1 MTEFNKAYYDLI
13 DAKKNIFYMKKA
25 IHNSNISKGGPF
37 GCIIVKN
44 NEVISEAFNTVTVD
58 NDPTAHAEVNAIR
71 NACKK
76 LNNFDLSDCIL
87 YTSCEP
93 CPMCLSAIYWSRIN
107 KVYYANTRHD
117 AANIGFSDNF
127 IYEELSKN
135 NNEKNIE
142 LIKIDNTDAIN
153 TFINWDKNNEKIK
166 Y

>member
-1 MTEFNKAYYDLI
+1 MTEFNKAYYELI
-13 DAKKNIFYMKKA
+13 DTKKNINYMKKA

-71 NACKK
+71 KACKK
-76 LNNFDLSDCIL
+76 INNFDLSDCIL

-93 CPMCLSAIYWSRIN
+93 CPMCLSAIYWSRIPV
-107 KVYYANTRHD
+107 VYYANTRQD
-117 AANIGFSDNF
+117 AASIDFDDQK
-127 IYEELSKN
+127 IYDEISKKIEDREVKMIHVENTNAYDTFQNWKN
-135 NNEKNIE
+135 N
-142 LIKIDNTDAIN
+142 L
-153 TFINWDKNNEKIK
+153 DKKH

>member
-13 DAKKNIFYMKKA
+13 DNRKNINYMKKA
-25 IHNSNISKGGPF
+25 IRNSNISKGGPF

-71 NACKK
+71 KACKK
-76 LNNFDLSDCIL
+76 INNFDLSDCIL

-135 NNEKNIE
+135 NNEKEIE
-142 LIKIDNTDAIN
+142 LIKIDNV
-153 TFINWDKNNEKIK
+153 
-166 Y
+166 

>member
-13 DAKKNIFYMKKA
+13 DNKKNINYMKKA
-25 IHNSNISKGGPF
+25 IYNSNISKGGPF

-71 NACKK
+71 KACKK
-76 LNNFDLSDCIL
+76 INNFDLSGCIL

-107 KVYYANTRHD
+107 KVYYANTRLD

-135 NNEKNIE
+135 NNEKDIE

-153 TFINWDKNNEKIK
+153 TFNNWDKNNEKIK

>member
-13 DAKKNIFYMKKA
+13 DNKKNINYMKKA
-25 IHNSNISKGGPF
+25 IYNSNISKGGPF

-58 NDPTAHAEVNAIR
+58 NDPTAHAEINAIR
-71 NACKK
+71 KACKK
-76 LNNFDLSDCIL
+76 INNFDLSGCIL

-107 KVYYANTRHD
+107 KVYYANTRLD

-135 NNEKNIE
+135 NNEKDIE

-153 TFINWDKNNEKIK
+153 TFNNWDKNNEKIK

>member
-1 MTEFNKAYYDLI
+1 MLI
-13 DAKKNIFYMKKA
+13 IYFEIKI
-25 IHNSNISKGGPF
+25 
-37 GCIIVKN
+37 
-44 NEVISEAFNTVTVD
+44 
-58 NDPTAHAEVNAIR
+58 
-71 NACKK
+71 
-76 LNNFDLSDCIL
+76 NNFDLSDCIL

-153 TFINWDKNNEKIK
+153 TFVNWDKNNEKIK